1 MHIPLIQKHK
11 LPSRYILVTTL
22 LRRAKFSSGKKK
34 KKKDLEIIDLAL
46 KEKMFREKFF
56 EIIISLPV
64 HAQCEFQV
72 SSNRVDAKSIHY
84 RWS

>member
-22 LRRAKFSSGKKK
+22 LRRAKFSSEK

>member
-1 MHIPLIQKHK
+1 M
-11 LPSRYILVTTL
+11 
-22 LRRAKFSSGKKK
+22 GK